1 MDKGIRPYALA
12 RFTECNNKRLA
23 GEFGPVEGDWYK
35 DRAANKAFRKTV
47 LADIAEAFGINMDT
61 VAPSHYNYALQAVKA
76 ATPEKVA
83 GLCRPDDKKGG
94 RKKKEVVAAEA
105 AAAEGETQAAS
116 DEDAVINADATPPE
130 GDAPQEDAAAP
141 ADEEVL
147 DTTAFDEEQP
157 APSAEQTE
165 FTVKK
170 KSTGEV
176 VAEGISFEAAQ
187 ELINKAR
194 AAKKAALYW
203 V

>member
-12 RFTECNNKRLA
+12 RFTEFNNRRLA
-23 GEFGPVEGDWYK
+23 GEFGEVAGDWYR

-47 LADIAEAFGINMDT
+47 LADIAEAFGISMDR
-61 VAPSHYNYALQAVKA
+61 VAPSHYNYALQTVKA

-94 RKKKEVVAAEA
+94 RKKKE
-105 AAAEGETQAAS
+105 AAAEQPAGEQPAGEQDENAVVNRDADPLEDQALDTS
-116 DEDAVINADATPPE
+116 VFDE
-130 GDAPQEDAAAP
+130 EDAAA
-141 ADEEVL
+141 EEV
-147 DTTAFDEEQP
+147 QP
-157 APSAEQTE
+157 QGQET

-176 VAEGISFEAAQ
+176 VAEGITFDAAR
-187 ELINKAR
+187 ELVSKAR
-194 AAKKAALYW
+194 QAKKAALYW

>member
-12 RFTECNNKRLA
+12 RFTEFNDKRLA
-23 GEFGPVEGDWYK
+23 GEFGEVAGDWYK

-47 LADIAEAFGINMDT
+47 LADIAEAFGISMDK
-61 VAPSHYNYALQAVKA
+61 VAPSHYNYALQTVKA

-94 RKKKEVVAAEA
+94 RKKKEAAVEQPAGEQDENAVV
-105 AAAEGETQAAS
+105 
-116 DEDAVINADATPPE
+116 NADATPPE
-130 GDAPQEDAAAP
+130 GEA
-141 ADEEVL
+141 L
-147 DTTAFDEEQP
+147 DTSAFDEEDAAEEVQP
-157 APSAEQTE
+157 QGQET

-176 VAEGISFEAAQ
+176 VAEGITFDAAR
-187 ELINKAR
+187 ELVSKAR
-194 AAKKAALYW
+194 QAKKAALYW